1 MPDLDWGHVMGDDS
15 MDVGDL
21 GYKALTLDVPLHS
34 GDRGGVV
41 RFSTVDWEG
50 RARAAEDAAVKLRET
65 IKTLNTVL
73 RNNYF
78 GDCVEGRE
86 MYSRAKAAVDSWRES
101 LQGQRAELMAL
112 AAQCR
117 TAASE
122 LESADVDGAHGIET

>member
-50 RARAAEDAAVKLRET
+50 RARAAEDAAVKLNEALKATAR
-65 IKTLNTVL
+65 VL
-73 RNNYF
+73 PNNYF

-86 MYSRAKAAVDSWRES
+86 LYSRSRTALDTWRDSLTR
-101 LQGQRAELMAL
+101 QRDELVAL

-117 TAASE
+117 AAATE
-122 LESADVDGAHGIET
+122 LVSADVDGALGIET